1 MDALQAFDRPLDER
15 PCAESHRP
23 GDRARRTVE
32 ATWPVGAPPV
42 VQRAIACY
50 RPIMRLTP
58 LYTLRFRYPEEGLGA
73 IIAGDEQEIF
83 LLAEGR
89 AEGGIVGRFR
99 GANHPRRR
107 ADRTFRMNL
116 QGAIETDDGAQ
127 LVLDYQGYG
136 RSYPVGRRQVVGA
149 AWHFCDHERY
159 RRLNDSVCV
168 IVGEVRRPSPEAAQA
183 DVELVFEVA
192 ELIWEPLTS

>member
-1 MDALQAFDRPLDER
+1 MIGWFALRKPRPTTDNPLTAGR
-15 PCAESHRP
+15 C
-23 GDRARRTVE
+23 TVSAVKLE
-32 ATWPVGAPPV
+32 
-42 VQRAIACY
+42 
-50 RPIMRLTP
+50 P
-58 LYTLRFRYPEEGLGA
+58 LYVLRFRYPEEGLGA
-73 IIAGDEQEIF
+73 TIAGDEQEIF

-89 AEGGIVGRFR
+89 AEGGITGRFR

-107 ADRTFRMNL
+107 ADRTLRMNL
-116 QGAIETDDGAQ
+116 QGAIETDDGAH

-149 AWHFCDHERY
+149 AWHFSDHERY

-168 IVGEVRRPSPEAAQA
+168 IVGEVRRPSPEAPQA

-192 ELIWEPLTS
+192 ELVWEPLSS